1 MSGMM
6 YTCGS
11 MLAGFK
17 DPTNPKNCC
26 YYILDKY
33 IVRANNTCA
42 RPVQRLYYT
51 CNYTDCWCYCGSK
64 QQLKSQT
71 NNIQCVNP
79 AKNASSIEPKK
90 KKGANIMNPMI
101 LFLFLF
107 LKSLYFD

>member
-1 MSGMM
+1 MMASVHCQRLIESEKKLFNCVMFGMM

-42 RPVQRLYYT
+42 RPV
-51 CNYTDCWCYCGSK
+51 
-64 QQLKSQT
+64 
-71 NNIQCVNP
+71 
-79 AKNASSIEPKK
+79 
-90 KKGANIMNPMI
+90 
-101 LFLFLF
+101 
-107 LKSLYFD
+107 